1 MTGRFTSTGF
11 KEVPDPLPTH
21 ELLADI
27 AQAVGVFQTEGG
39 FSFAHYEAGWRGRRN
54 VPLRSLE
61 LREWLAETCHRQ
73 HDRPAK
79 PAQLRECVGNL
90 ESKATAGA
98 VTIRNLAHRVAG
110 TDRSTFT
117 QDNPRRPSIIGID
130 LGHSSGRAIEIT
142 AAGWKLDT
150 NREFAFWHPA
160 GYLRLPD
167 PQPTPVDDRAATIT
181 AFRSLTNLTSDNDW
195 LRTVGWLLAA
205 LHPKMSRPMLVIHG
219 PTGSGK
225 STAARFIRSLIDPIE
240 APLRPLSASHSSLT
254 DHALNNWIM
263 AFDCVS
269 RIPGRT
275 SDLLSQLTTGA
286 GLEYSTRITRR
297 ERIPVTVARPI
308 MMTAHPDLKLRDD
321 LTARSLTVTLEPLKD
336 VRTEVDLLDQ
346 YAALR
351 PRLLAL
357 LCDAV
362 ALALSVGR
370 ASSPQPGFSPASGP
384 FPDATAWILAA
395 CPALGIDPA
404 DMLAALTEPP
414 KLHVNPFTQSILDF
428 MSTRDFATWKGTPT
442 EIAVAVH
449 YTQAASE
456 FSRRL
461 RDCEPILAHHGI
473 QVDFDHAHAGRVIT
487 LTRLQN
493 QHIANHPSRR
503 RAPQPIVT
511 APPPIVAEPRPQ
523 EAVEN

>member
-27 AQAVGVFQTEGG
+27 AQSVGVFQTEGG
-39 FSFAHYEAGWRGRRN
+39 FSFAHYEAGWRGHRN
-54 VPLRSLE
+54 VPLRSLD

-79 PAQLRECVGNL
+79 PAHLRECVGNL

-98 VTIRNLAHRVAG
+98 VTIRNLAYRVAG
-110 TDRSTFT
+110 TDRATFT

-130 LGHSSGRAIEIT
+130 LAHPSGRAIEIT

-167 PQPTPVDDRAATIT
+167 PQPTPVDDRAATLH
-181 AFRSLTNLTSDNDW
+181 AFRSLTNLTRDHDW

-219 PTGSGK
+219 PSGSGK
-225 STAARFIRSLIDPIE
+225 STAARFIRSLLDPIE
-240 APLRPLSASHSSLT
+240 APLRPLSASHSSLI
-254 DHALNNWIM
+254 DHALNNWIL

-286 GLEYSTRITRR
+286 GLEYSTRVTRR

-308 MMTAHPDLKLRDD
+308 LMTAHPDLKLRDD
-321 LTARSLTVTLEPLKD
+321 LTARSLTVTLDPLNE
-336 VRTEVDLLDQ
+336 VRTEADLLDQ
-346 YAALR
+346 YADIR

-362 ALALSVGR
+362 AR
-370 ASSPQPGFSPASGP
+370 AMSTSSPSRPSH
-384 FPDATAWILAA
+384 T
-395 CPALGIDPA
+395 
-404 DMLAALTEPP
+404 
-414 KLHVNPFTQSILDF
+414 
-428 MSTRDFATWKGTPT
+428 
-442 EIAVAVH
+442 
-449 YTQAASE
+449 AAS
-456 FSRRL
+456 
-461 RDCEPILAHHGI
+461 
-473 QVDFDHAHAGRVIT
+473 
-487 LTRLQN
+487 
-493 QHIANHPSRR
+493 
-503 RAPQPIVT
+503 
-511 APPPIVAEPRPQ
+511 
-523 EAVEN
+523 

>member
-1 MTGRFTSTGF
+1 
-11 KEVPDPLPTH
+11 
-21 ELLADI
+21 
-27 AQAVGVFQTEGG
+27 
-39 FSFAHYEAGWRGRRN
+39 
-54 VPLRSLE
+54 
-61 LREWLAETCHRQ
+61 
-73 HDRPAK
+73 
-79 PAQLRECVGNL
+79 
-90 ESKATAGA
+90 
-98 VTIRNLAHRVAG
+98 
-110 TDRSTFT
+110 
-117 QDNPRRPSIIGID
+117 
-130 LGHSSGRAIEIT
+130 
-142 AAGWKLDT
+142 
-150 NREFAFWHPA
+150 
-160 GYLRLPD
+160 
-167 PQPTPVDDRAATIT
+167 
-181 AFRSLTNLTSDNDW
+181 
-195 LRTVGWLLAA
+195 
-205 LHPKMSRPMLVIHG
+205 MLVIHG

-254 DHALNNWIM
+254 DHALNNWIL

-321 LTARSLTVTLEPLKD
+321 LTARSLTVTLEPLQD

-362 ALALSVGR
+362 SLGLSYPSR
-370 ASSPQPGFSPASGP
+370 DQRERSP

-428 MSTRDFATWKGTPT
+428 MSARDFDTWKGTAT
-442 EIAVAVH
+442 EIAVALH
-449 YTQAASE
+449 YTNAASE

-473 QVDFDHAHAGRVIT
+473 QVDFDHAHAGRLIT
-487 LTRLQN
+487 LTRLPN

-503 RAPQPIVT
+503 RDLDQSPASDGEQTPQKPPST
-511 APPPIVAEPRPQ
+511 APCQNQRTRDAG
-523 EAVEN
+523 